1 MATKV
6 STHPMKRKLAKMW
19 RNKLRSRG
27 YCAMILKTDKGF
39 IVKAER

>member
-1 MATKV
+1 MTRV

-27 YCAMILKTDKGF
+27 YCAMIQKVEKGF
-39 IVKAER
+39 IVKAEK